1 MSTETASITFYSIT
15 QCGFYSWGGDTPLFG
30 TTSQLLTE
38 IEAWSKGKELQQTKL
53 YEPKGD
59 LLPVYLLD
67 ITQHGN
73 DWLVTIWNQVPST
86 EKGVASVMGSSKVGD
101 ANVVMNQ
108 VAKGS
113 IPGFATYFW
122 FLPNTEVFASV
133 RFRHL
138 ITAQKAMQEY
148 MESFLEFA
156 SSHAV
161 LERQEGPHIDAI
173 LMGYKEDPAGSE
185 QPSLKIYPKFR
196 AELVKKPGKHEHI
209 LKNIEQISRVER
221 SMQLRLDKKEDL
233 SMFQAILRF
242 TNMHNPVNPP
252 KQMRFNYRLATGVT
266 KDEVQAIIDS
276 WNAGAEKQWDDYGF
290 VFRGSNSIHWLSH
303 SLAREDV
310 DLNIERTNDEVV
322 EPVSL
327 LEALHAN
334 KTDLLSK
341 AKG

>member
-15 QCGFYSWGGDTPLFG
+15 QCGFYSWRGKSPLFG
-30 TTSQLLTE
+30 STSKLLTE
-38 IEAWSKGKELQQTKL
+38 IAAWSKDKELQQTKL

-73 DWLVTIWNQVPST
+73 DWLVTMWNQVPST

-101 ANVVMNQ
+101 ADVVMNP

-122 FLPNTEVFASV
+122 FLPNTESFASV
-133 RFRHL
+133 RFSHL

-161 LERQEGPHIDAI
+161 LERQEGPD
-173 LMGYKEDPAGSE
+173 LEVVLLGYKENPAGSE
-185 QPSLKIYPKFR
+185 LPSLKIYPKFR
-196 AELVKKPGKHEHI
+196 TELVKNPGKHEYI
-209 LKNIEQISRVER
+209 LKNIGQISRVER
-221 SMQLRLDKKEDL
+221 SMQLRLDQKEDL
-233 SMFQAILRF
+233 SMFQTILRF
-242 TNMHNPVNPP
+242 THMHNPVNPP
-252 KQMRFNYRLATGVT
+252 KQMRFKYRLATGVT

-276 WNAGAEKQWDDYGF
+276 WNEGAEKQWDDYGF
-290 VFRGSNSIHWLSH
+290 VLRGSSSIHWLSH
-303 SLAREDV
+303 SLARKDV
-310 DLNIERTNDEVV
+310 ALNIGRVNDEVV

-327 LEALHAN
+327 LVALHAN
-334 KTDLLSK
+334 KTELLSV